1 MSTNPNFIASR
12 INPLAR
18 PALAA
23 RPATMP
29 RCPECGR
36 RFDLLDP
43 TDAEE
48 WYDGHDCEAE

>member
-1 MSTNPNFIASR
+1 MSTDTTKLP
-12 INPLAR
+12 
-18 PALAA
+18 